1 MKHLMRNWKMIGI
14 ALLALFPAGWSSGF
28 QFASYTRSTL
38 QDIIAEEQNHSFGQ
52 AAAEP
57 QAGFIQLECQVAKYR
72 ILCRYSDIRRVISK
86 NKSNVIRLWTET
98 LNIDPKFASL
108 YRQEIQVAEGL
119 DLHWIPIQDQ
129 LLPHINQELVKNDMI
144 ELFIILTGKA
154 GSEFVF
160 IATEFK
166 KSNSID
172 DKIIEATAFRLTA
185 PRSPITVE

>member
-57 QAGFIQLECQVAKYR
+57 QAGFIQLECRPAKYR

-86 NKSNVIRLWTET
+86 KKSNVIRLWTET
-98 LNIDPKFASL
+98 LKIDPKLASL
-108 YRQEIQVAEGL
+108 YRREIQVTEGL
-119 DLHWIPIQDQ
+119 NVHWIPIQDQ
-129 LLPHINQELVKNDMI
+129 LFPHIKQELVKNDMI
-144 ELFIILTGKA
+144 ELFVILTGKA

-160 IATEFK
+160 IATEFQ
-166 KSNSID
+166 KSLSSDEKLI
-172 DKIIEATAFRLTA
+172 KAAAYERA
-185 PRSPITVE
+185 SP